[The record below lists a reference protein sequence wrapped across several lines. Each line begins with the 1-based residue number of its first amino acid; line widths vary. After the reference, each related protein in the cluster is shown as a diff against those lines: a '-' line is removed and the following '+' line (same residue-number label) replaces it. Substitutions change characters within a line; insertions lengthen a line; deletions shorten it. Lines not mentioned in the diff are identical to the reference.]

1 MGCRTGQDAAATR
14 VGSLAAGVGAG
25 ALVAAVLLLAAAPA
39 LGQASAAPTIT
50 SPSTFAVDEG
60 TTSVAT
66 LTASDQDTAT
76 ADLTWSKAGGA
87 DADDFTVS
95 AAGVLAF
102 GEAKDFEKPDDAD
115 ADGAYEITVQVSDGD
130 NDVTADLTVTLGNVI
145 ELETMSGPAAVSFA
159 ENGWGR
165 VATFTASSDADRDG
179 IIWVLGGDDAA
190 HFSIDNPAG
199 ALRFDL
205 DKVPPAVFPRPPDFE
220 APVDDGA
227 DNTYEITVQPTTSS
241 DNSASATAV
250 TVTVTDEDEPGS
262 VTLSAKRPR
271 KGAVVTAT
279 LTDPDGVTSGSASWT
294 WERTDG
300 KNSWVVIPGA
310 GSASYT
316 PGGADAGSFLR
327 ASVTYTDGHGAGAQ
341 ASATTPEAVAAAR
354 LSSLSVSTDDSAT
367 ADAWRK
373 MRPAFDASILHY
385 SVGCNSSDTMT
396 LTIGPADGSSR
407 ISVDG
412 TRIANPGAGSTVTA
426 TRAVS
431 GDSVV
436 RIALTGTDGARTHY
450 AVHCLADDITKL
462 TVSKPLGESQ
472 VLDELILY
480 TDRQRL
486 MIVDS
491 NGVPRVVHR
500 PGRSVWPYFRFY
512 ADGGNGVFRYSYN
525 GEVAAVLDENLDLV
539 AHAWPA
545 APLTQRGTHDF
556 RVLENGNLM
565 LMAYQEAE
573 RDLSSLTL
581 THSSGQPYTT
591 DMYVEDSAIQ
601 IVTPGGRA
609 VFNWNSWDHM
619 PLEDCTQHFFPPA
632 DGDYAHVN
640 STQLAG
646 GLMVASMRGCSR
658 VLGIDARTGEVAWR
672 VGPSNLSDAQWAER
686 RIGPAPLDI
695 IGDPEKQFCG
705 QHAAAL
711 VPDGNLILYDNGVQ
725 CTQNPWTGQSLL
737 RTSGEYSR
745 GVEYALDLANG
756 EAVFV
761 RDHSLGG
768 AESELGYLGGNI
780 ELLGNGHWLI
790 SWGGIRPNSGTTP
803 PSDVITQVDPDT
815 GREWLKMDAPYD
827 RIRGTVMPPHALAA
841 NRPELAARFVAGS
854 RTSVFHSGA
863 SDDPT
868 VLLAFNRPV
877 ADFAATSP
885 SLRVTGASVASVA
898 PLLVAGAAADSY
910 LVTLEPA
917 GSGAITV
924 QVRAG
929 QACSRGGIC
938 TADGTVLSAVPDAA
952 VISPPITVSFSAA
965 AYRVS
970 EGRTLQVPVVLS
982 HAHGAASAF
991 ELPITASLGSASDD
1005 DFSAGASVSVSA
1017 GERSATVAFDAGGD
1031 DLVEGSET
1039 IELGLGTLPAG
1050 FTAGS
1055 RDTTTVTIADAD
1067 SARFEFTAVSGEV
1080 SEGGE
1085 TSLRLA
1091 ITNGVAFAADE
1102 TVDLAVS
1109 GSAVAESDFVLV
1121 DSGGQT
1127 LTAPYTV
1134 TLAAGEASVAVT
1146 LRAVDDADA
1155 ETTETVTLR
1164 ATLASTGEVVGSA
1177 AVALGPSDLGKPEV
1191 TVSGGAA
1198 VTEGGDAVFTLSRT
1212 ATTGSPLSQPLT
1224 VPVQV
1229 TAPSGVLGGAAP
1241 SSVTFGAGESTEVLR
1256 LATVNDK
1263 VVGDGGEV
1271 AVLVRADRS
1280 AAPAYT
1286 TGSANRATVAVQD
1299 DDTASF
1305 TVSSSGAV
1313 LTEGDTATVT
1323 VSAGSVTFAQAQTL
1337 DLSVTGTAADGEDFV
1352 LTDTAGRELA
1362 APYRLVIGAG
1372 AGSTSLKVSATLDY
1386 DSESGE
1392 TVVLSFR
1399 LDGAVVGSMTV
1410 TLADVNQPP
1419 TLSGRDRFHVAE
1431 NDASALGTFTATDP
1445 EGGSVSWAL
1454 AGDDRARFSISGGTL
1469 RWITS
1474 PDFEAPADNG
1484 VDNVYDVTVEASDS
1498 SGGTTRRAVAV
1509 TVTDVDEP
1517 AAIASA
1523 SGLFVFSYSEH
1534 ATTQV
1539 AAFTASDPERAAI
1552 RWSLGGDDLDDFEI
1566 DGGVLR
1572 FVRPPDYEHPS
1583 DKDGDNRYD
1592 VRVLARAGASVPVA
1606 KAVTVNVTAVDE
1618 PGVVAL
1624 SSPQP
1629 QVGTALQAA
1638 VTDPDGTVTSPSW
1651 TWQRSAD
1658 GISWSDIAGASTA
1671 GYTPATADVGQR
1683 LRVQV
1688 SYTLG
1693 SSQNA
1698 SASAPRAVR
1707 AAPAAPNGTPSFA
1720 TGPFTRPFAE
1730 NAAAGAAVGA
1740 PVAASDPD
1748 NADSGRLVYSL
1759 SGTDAARFNVDRSTG
1774 QIRVGPRPSFDYETG
1789 ARAFSVTVTAADPS
1803 GASATTAVAVAL
1815 TDANDSPVAVDD
1827 TAATL
1832 EDAPVVIDVGAND
1845 TDPDG
1850 DTLRFAVRR
1859 APRHGSVR
1867 LLSDMTM
1874 RYTPSRDFNGRDVF
1888 TYTASDGARSD
1899 EAVVIVTVSAVND
1912 QPKFPSA
1919 RATRSVAD
1927 GARPGS
1933 AVGRAVRA
1941 ADTDGDPLAYRL
1953 FDVDAPFF
1961 SIDYH
1966 TGEISVGAD
1975 TVIDR
1980 AVRSS
1985 YRLRVQAN
1993 DPSGARVASL
2003 VDIAVTA
2010 NTGTVGFAPTPAPEP
2025 STPVATPTL
2034 RPPFVDTVGLDP
2046 STLAAIAAIAQAEI
2060 TIGCNPDRT
2069 RYCPHQPV
2077 TRSQMALF
2085 LTRALKLPTPT
2096 DTNTFHDTT
2105 NLDPSTLA
2113 AIAAIADAEITIG
2126 CNPDRTHFCP
2136 HQPVTRSQMALF
2148 LARALKLPTPTDTNI
2163 FDDTAGL
2170 DPSTLAAIAAIAQAE
2185 ITIGCNPDRTH
2196 FCPHQPVTRSQMALF
2211 LARALK
2217 L

>member
-1 MGCRTGQDAAATR
+1 MGCRAGQDTAATR
-14 VGSLAAGVGAG
+14 VGRLAAGVGAG
-25 ALVAAVLLLAAAPA
+25 TLVAVVLLLAAAPA

-76 ADLTWSKAGGA
+76 ADLTWSKTGGA

-190 HFSIDNPAG
+190 HFSIDSPAG

-205 DKVPPAVFPRPPDFE
+205 DNVSPAVFPKPPDFE

-241 DNSASATAV
+241 DTSASAAAV
-250 TVTVTDEDEPGS
+250 TVTVTDADEPGT

-271 KGAVVTAT
+271 TGTAVTAT
-279 LTDPDGVTSGSASWT
+279 LTDPDGVTSGSASWK

-300 KNSWVVIPGA
+300 KNRWVVISGA

-316 PGGADAGSFLR
+316 PGAADAGSFLR
-327 ASVTYTDGHGAGAQ
+327 VSVTYSDGHGTGARAGAT
-341 ASATTPEAVAAAR
+341 APEAVAAAR
-354 LSSLSVSTDDSAT
+354 LSSLSVSTDDSA
-367 ADAWRK
+367 AADGDDAWRK
-373 MRPAFDASILHY
+373 MRPAFDASVLHY

-396 LTIGPADGSSR
+396 LTIGPANGSSR
-407 ISVDG
+407 LSVDG
-412 TRIANPGAGSTVTA
+412 IQVANPGVGSTVTA
-426 TRAVS
+426 TRAVT

-436 RIALTGTDGARTHY
+436 RVALTDADGGRTQY
-450 AVHCLADDITKL
+450 MVHCLADDITKL

-500 PGRSVWPYFRFY
+500 PGRFTVPYFRFY

-545 APLTQRGTHDF
+545 APLTQRGSHDF
-556 RVLENGNLM
+556 RVLENGNFM

-581 THSSGQPYTT
+581 THSGGQPYTT

-632 DGDYAHVN
+632 NGDYAHVN
-640 STQLAG
+640 STQLTG
-646 GLMVASMRGCSR
+646 GLIVASMRGCSR
-658 VLGIDARTGEVAWR
+658 VLGIDARTGEVVWR

-780 ELLGNGHWLI
+780 ELLGNGHWLV
-790 SWGGIRPNSGTTP
+790 SWGGIRPNSGTSP

-827 RIRGTVMPPHALAA
+827 RIRGTVMPPHALADD
-841 NRPELAARFVAGS
+841 RPKLAARFVAGS

-898 PLLVAGAAADSY
+898 PLLVAGEPADAY

-917 GSGAITV
+917 GSGAVTV

-929 QACSRGGIC
+929 QACSKGGIC

-952 VISPPITVSFSAA
+952 VISPPVTVSFGAS

-991 ELPITASLGSASDD
+991 ELPVTASAVSASDD
-1005 DFSAGASVSVSA
+1005 DFSAGGSVSVLA
-1017 GERSATVAFDAGGD
+1017 GEKSATLAFDAVGD

-1039 IELGLGTLPAG
+1039 VELGLGTLPTG

-1067 SARFEFTAVSGEV
+1067 SARFEFSAVSGEV

-1085 TSLRLA
+1085 TSLRLT

-1109 GSAVAESDFVLV
+1109 GSAVAGSDFVLV

-1127 LTAPYTV
+1127 LTAPYAV
-1134 TLAAGEASVAVT
+1134 TLAAGESSAAVT
-1146 LRAVDDADA
+1146 LRAADDADA
-1155 ETTETVTLR
+1155 ETTETVTLT
-1164 ATLASTGEVVGSA
+1164 ATLASTGKVVGSA
-1177 AVALGPSDLGKPEV
+1177 AVALGPSDLGKAEV
-1191 TVSGGAA
+1191 TVSGGGS

-1241 SSVTFGAGESTEVLR
+1241 SSVTFGAGDSTEELR
-1256 LATVNDK
+1256 LATVDDK

-1280 AAPAYT
+1280 AAPVYT
-1286 TGSANRATVAVQD
+1286 AGSANRATVAVQD

-1305 TVSSSGAV
+1305 TVSSSGAA

-1323 VSAGSVTFAQAQTL
+1323 VSAGSVTFAQPQTL
-1337 DLSVTGTAADGEDFV
+1337 DLSVSGTATDGEDFV
-1352 LTDTAGRELA
+1352 LTDAAGRELA
-1362 APYRLVIGAG
+1362 APYRLVLGAG
-1372 AGSTSLKVSATLDY
+1372 AGSVSLKVSATLDY
-1386 DSESGE
+1386 DSDSGE
-1392 TVVLSFR
+1392 TVVLSFSR
-1399 LDGAVVGSMTV
+1399 AGSVVGSMTV

-1431 NDASALGTFTATDP
+1431 NDAASVGTFTATDP
-1445 EGGSVSWAL
+1445 EGGSVSWTL
-1454 AGDDRARFSISGGTL
+1454 AGDDRARFAISGGTL
-1469 RWITS
+1469 RWVTA
-1474 PDFEAPADNG
+1474 PDFDAPTDTG

-1523 SGLFVFSYSEH
+1523 SGSFMFSYSEH

-1566 DGGVLR
+1566 TGGGVLR

-1583 DKDGDNRYD
+1583 DKDVDNRYD
-1592 VRVLARAGASVPVA
+1592 LRVLARAGASVPVA

-1618 PGVVAL
+1618 PGAVTL

-1629 QVGTALQAA
+1629 QVGTSLQAA
-1638 VTDPDGTVTSPSW
+1638 VTDPDGGVTSPSW

-1658 GISWSDIAGASTA
+1658 GVSWSDIAGASTA
-1671 GYTPATADVGQR
+1671 GYTPATGDVGQR
-1683 LRVQV
+1683 LRVRV

-1693 SSQNA
+1693 GSTH
-1698 SASAPRAVR
+1698 SASTDAPHGVR
-1707 AAPAAPNGTPSFA
+1707 PAPTAPNGAPSFA
-1720 TGPFTRPFAE
+1720 TGPLARSFAE

-1748 NADSGRLVYSL
+1748 SADAGKLVYSL
-1759 SGTDAARFNVDRSTG
+1759 SGTDAARFSVDRATG

-1803 GASATTAVAVAL
+1803 GASATAAVAIAV
-1815 TDANDSPVAVDD
+1815 TDANDAPVAVDD

-1845 TDPDG
+1845 ADPDG
-1850 DTLRFAVRR
+1850 DTLRLAVRR

-1888 TYTASDGARSD
+1888 TYTVSDAARSD

-1941 ADTDGDPLAYRL
+1941 VDVDGDPLRYRL
-1953 FDVDAPFF
+1953 FDVDAPHF
-1961 SIDYH
+1961 SVDRH
-1966 TGEISVGAD
+1966 TGEITVGAD
-1975 TVIDR
+1975 TVIDL
-1980 AVRSS
+1980 AARSS
-1985 YRLRVQAN
+1985 YRLRVVAD

-2010 NTGTVGFAPTPAPEP
+2010 KTGPVGFVPTPGPGP
-2025 STPVATPTL
+2025 SAPVATPTL
-2034 RPPFVDTVGLDP
+2034 RPPFV
-2046 STLAAIAAIAQAEI
+2046 
-2060 TIGCNPDRT
+2060 
-2069 RYCPHQPV
+2069 
-2077 TRSQMALF
+2077 
-2085 LTRALKLPTPT
+2085 
-2096 DTNTFHDTT
+2096 
-2105 NLDPSTLA
+2105 
-2113 AIAAIADAEITIG
+2113 
-2126 CNPDRTHFCP
+2126 
-2136 HQPVTRSQMALF
+2136 
-2148 LARALKLPTPTDTNI
+2148 
-2163 FDDTAGL
+2163 DTAGL
-2170 DPSTLAAIAAIAQAE
+2170 DPSTLAAIAAIAQAQ
-2185 ITIGCNPDRTH
+2185 ITIGCNPQQTH
-2196 FCPHQPVTRSQMALF
+2196 YCPHQPVTRAQMALF
-2211 LARALK
+2211 LTRALK

>member
-1 MGCRTGQDAAATR
+1 
-14 VGSLAAGVGAG
+14 
-25 ALVAAVLLLAAAPA
+25 
-39 LGQASAAPTIT
+39 
-50 SPSTFAVDEG
+50 
-60 TTSVAT
+60 
-66 LTASDQDTAT
+66 
-76 ADLTWSKAGGA
+76 
-87 DADDFTVS
+87 
-95 AAGVLAF
+95 
-102 GEAKDFEKPDDAD
+102 
-115 ADGAYEITVQVSDGD
+115 
-130 NDVTADLTVTLGNVI
+130 
-145 ELETMSGPAAVSFA
+145 
-159 ENGWGR
+159 
-165 VATFTASSDADRDG
+165 
-179 IIWVLGGDDAA
+179 
-190 HFSIDNPAG
+190 
-199 ALRFDL
+199 
-205 DKVPPAVFPRPPDFE
+205 
-220 APVDDGA
+220 
-227 DNTYEITVQPTTSS
+227 
-241 DNSASATAV
+241 
-250 TVTVTDEDEPGS
+250 
-262 VTLSAKRPR
+262 
-271 KGAVVTAT
+271 
-279 LTDPDGVTSGSASWT
+279 
-294 WERTDG
+294 
-300 KNSWVVIPGA
+300 
-310 GSASYT
+310 
-316 PGGADAGSFLR
+316 
-327 ASVTYTDGHGAGAQ
+327 
-341 ASATTPEAVAAAR
+341 
-354 LSSLSVSTDDSAT
+354 
-367 ADAWRK
+367 
-373 MRPAFDASILHY
+373 
-385 SVGCNSSDTMT
+385 MT

-407 ISVDG
+407 LSVDG
-412 TRIANPGAGSTVTA
+412 TQIANPGAGSTVTA
-426 TRAVS
+426 TRAVT

-436 RIALTGTDGARTHY
+436 RIALTGADGARTQY
-450 AVHCLADDITKL
+450 LVHCLADDITKL

-500 PGRSVWPYFRFY
+500 PGRFVVPYFRFY
-512 ADGGNGVFRYSYN
+512 PDGGNGAFRYSYN

-556 RVLENGNLM
+556 RVLENGNFM

-581 THSSGQPYTT
+581 THSGGQPYTT

-632 DGDYAHVN
+632 NGDYAHVN
-640 STQLAG
+640 STQLTG
-646 GLMVASMRGCSR
+646 GLIVASMRGCSR
-658 VLGIDARTGEVAWR
+658 VLAIDARTGKVVWR

-695 IGDPEKQFCG
+695 VGDPEKQFCG

-780 ELLGNGHWLI
+780 ELLSNGHWLI

-827 RIRGTVMPPHALAA
+827 RIRGTVMPAHALADD
-841 NRPELAARFVAGS
+841 RPQLAARFVAGS

-898 PLLVAGAAADSY
+898 PLLVAGEPADAY

-917 GSGAITV
+917 GSGAVTV

-929 QACSRGGIC
+929 QACSKGGIC
-938 TADGTVLSAVPDAA
+938 TADGAVLSAVPDAA
-952 VISPPITVSFSAA
+952 VISPPVTVSFGAS

-991 ELPITASLGSASDD
+991 ELPVTATAASASDD
-1005 DFSAGASVSVSA
+1005 DFSTAASVMVPAGQRSV
-1017 GERSATVAFDAGGD
+1017 RVAFDAAGD
-1031 DLVEGSET
+1031 DLVEGPET
-1039 IELGLGTLPAG
+1039 VELGLGTLPTG

-1055 RDTTTVTIADAD
+1055 RDTTTVTVVDAD
-1067 SARFEFTAVSGEV
+1067 SARFEFRAVSDEV

-1085 TSLRLA
+1085 TEVRLA

-1109 GSAVAESDFVLV
+1109 GSAVAGSDFVLV

-1127 LTAPYTV
+1127 LTAPYAV
-1134 TLAAGEASVAVT
+1134 TLAAGAGSVAVT
-1146 LRAVDDADA
+1146 LRATDDADA
-1155 ETTETVTLR
+1155 ETTETVTLK
-1164 ATLASTGEVVGSA
+1164 AALASTGKSVGSA
-1177 AVALGPSDLGKPEV
+1177 TVALGPSDLGKPEV
-1191 TVSGGAA
+1191 TISGGAS
-1198 VTEGGDAVFTLSRT
+1198 VTEGSDAVFTLSRT
-1212 ATTGSPLSQPLT
+1212 AAAGSPLSQPLT
-1224 VPVQV
+1224 VRVRV
-1229 TAPSGVLGGAAP
+1229 TAPRGVLSGAAP
-1241 SSVTFGAGESTEVLR
+1241 SSVTFGAGDSTEELR
-1256 LATVNDK
+1256 LATVDDK

-1280 AAPAYT
+1280 AAPVYT
-1286 TGSANRATVAVQD
+1286 TGPTNRATVAVQD

-1305 TVSSSGAV
+1305 TVSSSGAA

-1323 VSAGSVTFAQAQTL
+1323 VSAGSVTFAQPQTL
-1337 DLSVTGTAADGEDFV
+1337 DLSVTGTATAGEDFV
-1352 LTDTAGRELA
+1352 LTDAAGRELA
-1362 APYRLVIGAG
+1362 APYRLVLGAG
-1372 AGSTSLKVSATLDY
+1372 AGSVSLKVSATLDY
-1386 DSESGE
+1386 DSDSGE
-1392 TVVLSFR
+1392 TVVLSFSR
-1399 LDGAVVGSMTV
+1399 AGSVVGSMTI
-1410 TLADVNQPP
+1410 TLADVNLPP
-1419 TLSGRDRFHVAE
+1419 TLSGRDRFQVAE
-1431 NDASALGTFTATDP
+1431 NNAAAVGTFTATDP
-1445 EGGSVSWAL
+1445 EGGSVSWTL

-1469 RWITS
+1469 QWVTA
-1474 PDFEAPADNG
+1474 PDFDAPADNG
-1484 VDNVYDVTVEASDS
+1484 ANNVYNVTVEASDS
-1498 SGGTTRRAVAV
+1498 GGATTRRAVVV

-1523 SGLFVFSYSEH
+1523 SGFVFSYREH

-1539 AAFTASDPERAAI
+1539 AAFTATDPERAAI

-1566 DGGVLR
+1566 GSNGVLR
-1572 FVRPPDYEHPS
+1572 FVRPPDYEHS
-1583 DKDGDNRYD
+1583 ADKDGDNQYD

-1606 KAVTVNVTAVDE
+1606 KAVTVNVAAVDE
-1618 PGVVAL
+1618 PGAVTL

-1629 QVGTALQAA
+1629 QVGTSLQAA
-1638 VTDPDGTVTSPSW
+1638 ATDPDGTVASPSW

-1658 GISWSDIAGASTA
+1658 GVSWSDIAGASSA
-1671 GYTPATADVGQR
+1671 GYTPATGDVGQR
-1683 LRVQV
+1683 LRVRV

-1693 SSQNA
+1693 GNQ
-1698 SASAPRAVR
+1698 SASTDAPHAVR
-1707 AAPAAPNGTPSFA
+1707 AAPAAPNGAPSFA
-1720 TGPFTRPFAE
+1720 TGPLTRSFAE

-1748 NADSGRLVYSL
+1748 SADEGKLVYSL
-1759 SGTDAARFNVDRSTG
+1759 SGTDAARFSVDRSTG

-1803 GASATTAVAVAL
+1803 GASATASVAVAL
-1815 TDANDSPVAVDD
+1815 TDANDAPAAVDD
-1827 TAATL
+1827 TAATA

-1867 LLSDMTM
+1867 LLPDMTV
-1874 RYTPSRDFNGRDVF
+1874 RYTPRRDFNGRDVF
-1888 TYTASDGARSD
+1888 TYTVSDGSRSD

-1912 QPKFPSA
+1912 QPKFPST
-1919 RATRSVAD
+1919 RAARSVAD

-1933 AVGRAVRA
+1933 AAGLAVRA
-1941 ADTDGDPLAYRL
+1941 ADVDGDSLRYRL

-1961 SIDYH
+1961 SIDRE
-1966 TGEISVGAD
+1966 TGEITVGAG

-1980 AVRSS
+1980 AARSS
-1985 YRLRVQAN
+1985 YRLRVMAD
-1993 DPSGARVASL
+1993 DPSGARVSTL
-2003 VDIAVTA
+2003 VDITVTA
-2010 NTGTVGFAPTPAPEP
+2010 QTGTVGRAPVGGAPVGG
-2025 STPVATPTL
+2025 SAPVGVP
-2034 RPPFVDTVGLDP
+2034 VGQPGHQGVFMDDDGLFLEEYIDK
-2046 STLAAIAAIAQAEI
+2046 LAAAGI
-2060 TIGCNPDRT
+2060 TRGCNPT
-2069 RYCPHQPV
+2069 GTHFCPHRPV
-2077 TRSQMALF
+2077 KRSHMALF
-2085 LTRALKLPTPT
+2085 LTRALKLPIPQDTHIFD
-2096 DTNTFHDTT
+2096 DTNDLAPATV
-2105 NLDPSTLA
+2105 A
-2113 AIAAIADAEITIG
+2113 AIAAIAEAGITVG
-2126 CNPDRTHFCP
+2126 CNSTGTHFCP
-2136 HQPVTRSQMALF
+2136 HRPVKRSHMALF
-2148 LARALKLPTPTDTNI
+2148 LTRALKLPIPQDTHI
-2163 FDDTAGL
+2163 FDDTDDLA
-2170 DPSTLAAIAAIAQAE
+2170 PATVAAIAAIAEAG
-2185 ITIGCNPDRTH
+2185 ITTGCNSSGTLY
-2196 FCPHQPVTRSQMALF
+2196 CPHKPVKRSQMAAF
-2211 LARALK
+2211 LARALD